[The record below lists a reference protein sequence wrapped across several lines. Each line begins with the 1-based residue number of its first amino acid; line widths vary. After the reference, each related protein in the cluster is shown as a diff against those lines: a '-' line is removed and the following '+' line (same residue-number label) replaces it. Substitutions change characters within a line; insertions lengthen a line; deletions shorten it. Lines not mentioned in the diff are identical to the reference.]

1 MGEDVKVLRTGERG
15 GGGRKEEVKGIMTRK
30 RGKEENGEGRR
41 VWDESIERGK
51 QQGGGRGWLF
61 FS

>member
-1 MGEDVKVLRTGERG
+1 M
-15 GGGRKEEVKGIMTRK
+15 KGIMTRK

-51 QQGGGRGWLF
+51 QKGGGRGWLF